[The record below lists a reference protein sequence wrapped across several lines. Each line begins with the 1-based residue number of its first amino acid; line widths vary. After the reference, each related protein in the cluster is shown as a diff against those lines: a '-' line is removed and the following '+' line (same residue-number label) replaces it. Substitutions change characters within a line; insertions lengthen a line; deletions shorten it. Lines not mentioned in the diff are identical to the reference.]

1 MKLAVVGVGLIGG
14 SWAKALR
21 EHALVTEVLGV
32 DRSEQ
37 HLEQAIKLG
46 IMIGPLITINSHRLT
61 SYL

>member
-32 DRSEQ
+32 DRSE
-37 HLEQAIKLG
+37 
-46 IMIGPLITINSHRLT
+46 
-61 SYL
+61 